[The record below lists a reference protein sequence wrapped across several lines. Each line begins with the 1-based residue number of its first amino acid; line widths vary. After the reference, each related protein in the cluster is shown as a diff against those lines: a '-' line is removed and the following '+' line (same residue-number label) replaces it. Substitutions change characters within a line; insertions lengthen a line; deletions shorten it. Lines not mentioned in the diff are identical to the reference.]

1 MLVKNEEEADE
12 KINEMSRN
20 NDCTTGNLFDFA
32 YFKENYRLIAIN
44 LSKKIKLNDFQRINV
59 IGKLEN
65 QANEA
70 KMFFLIEKSE
80 ETILEFL
87 QNSENIL

>member
-1 MLVKNEEEADE
+1 
-12 KINEMSRN
+12 MSRN
-20 NDCTTGNLFDFA
+20 NDYTTGNLFDFA
-32 YFKENYRLIAIN
+32 YFKENYRLIVIN

-65 QANEA
+65 KANGT
-70 KMFFLIEKSE
+70 KMFFIIEKSE

-87 QNSENIL
+87 QNSE

>member
-1 MLVKNEEEADE
+1 
-12 KINEMSRN
+12 MSRN
-20 NDCTTGNLFDFA
+20 NDYTTGNLFDFA

-65 QANEA
+65 QAN
-70 KMFFLIEKSE
+70 KQKRFSSLNNQKKLFLSFYK
-80 ETILEFL
+80 ILRISYK
-87 QNSENIL
+87 NENTKDCKFVKQF

>member
-1 MLVKNEEEADE
+1 
-12 KINEMSRN
+12 MSRN
-20 NDCTTGNLFDFA
+20 NDYTTGNLFDFA
-32 YFKENYRLIAIN
+32 SFKENYRLIAIN

-65 QANEA
+65 KANGT
-70 KMFFLIEKSE
+70 KMFFIIEKSE

-87 QNSENIL
+87 QNSE

>member
-1 MLVKNEEEADE
+1 
-12 KINEMSRN
+12 MSRN
-20 NDCTTGNLFDFA
+20 NDYTTGNLFDFA
-32 YFKENYRLIAIN
+32 YIKENYRLIAIN

-65 QANEA
+65 KANGT
-70 KMFFLIEKSE
+70 KMFFILEKSE

-87 QNSENIL
+87 QNSDRRILK

>member
-1 MLVKNEEEADE
+1 
-12 KINEMSRN
+12 MSRN
-20 NDCTTGNLFDFA
+20 NDYTTGNLFDFA

-65 QANEA
+65 KANGT
-70 KMFFLIEKSE
+70 KMFFIIEKSE
-80 ETILEFL
+80 ETTLEFL
-87 QNSENIL
+87 QNSE

>member
-1 MLVKNEEEADE
+1 
-12 KINEMSRN
+12 MSRN
-20 NDCTTGNLFDFA
+20 NDYTTGNLFDFA

>member
-1 MLVKNEEEADE
+1 
-12 KINEMSRN
+12 MSRN
-20 NDCTTGNLFDFA
+20 NDNTTGNLFDFA

-65 QANEA
+65 KANGT
-70 KMFFLIEKSE
+70 KMFFIIEKSE

-87 QNSENIL
+87 QNSE

>member
-1 MLVKNEEEADE
+1 M
-12 KINEMSRN
+12 
-20 NDCTTGNLFDFA
+20 TTQLQ
-32 YFKENYRLIAIN
+32 LIAIN

-59 IGKLEN
+59 SGKLEN
-65 QANEA
+65 QANGA
-70 KMFFLIEKSE
+70 KMFFIFEKSE